1 MSRYWSDHVSGLS
14 PYVPGE
20 QPKKEQL
27 IKLNTNEHAFGP
39 SPKVF
44 EAIQANLNDQLRLYP
59 QPGSDALVQAISACH
74 GVGRDQVFVGNS
86 SDEVLAHLFNA
97 LFRKA
102 DKPLWL
108 PDITYSFYKTY
119 CKFYDIEPH
128 FVSLDEQLQINA
140 TDYHEAQLNG
150 AGGIIFANPNA
161 PTGHYLTLDKITRI
175 LALNPAIPVVVDEAY
190 INFGAQSAL
199 NLLQEH
205 ENLVVVHTLSKGYAL
220 AGLRVGY
227 ALASAEIVAGL
238 QRVKDSFNSYP
249 LDRLAQAGAVAA
261 LNDSDYYDKTNAAI
275 IENRDYLTQALSAC
289 DFEVLPSMAN
299 FVFARPRWSS
309 AKAVFDTL
317 REQGILV
324 RFFDQPRINEFL
336 RITVG
341 NKAEC
346 EALITAIKAQKT
358 K

>member
-1 MSRYWSDHVSGLS
+1 MRRYWSDHVSGLS

-20 QPKKEQL
+20 QPKQEQL

-199 NLLQEH
+199 SLFQEH
-205 ENLVVVHTLSKGYAL
+205 ENPVVVHTLSKG
-220 AGLRVGY
+220 
-227 ALASAEIVAGL
+227 
-238 QRVKDSFNSYP
+238 
-249 LDRLAQAGAVAA
+249 
-261 LNDSDYYDKTNAAI
+261 
-275 IENRDYLTQALSAC
+275 
-289 DFEVLPSMAN
+289 
-299 FVFARPRWSS
+299 
-309 AKAVFDTL
+309 
-317 REQGILV
+317 
-324 RFFDQPRINEFL
+324 
-336 RITVG
+336 
-341 NKAEC
+341 
-346 EALITAIKAQKT
+346 
-358 K
+358 